1 MSIRKFVATA
11 TVLAGAL
18 AAGTVHAGPDV
29 QWQVTIETPK
39 IRLPGHVVLPLPP
52 IPVPRAVVVAP
63 QADTRTYAPVYGQVY
78 AQGYGHGDQRRWD
91 ADGDGIPNRY
101 DRVYNPRWDR
111 DGDGIPNRY
120 DAYPNDPRNGRG
132 WRERDDVRRGDH
144 WRDERREDRRDDR
157 KDWRDDRRH

>member
-1 MSIRKFVATA
+1 MNIRKFAAAT
-11 TVLAGAL
+11 TMLAGVL
-18 AAGTVHAGPDV
+18 AAGAAHAGPDV
-29 QWQVTIETPK
+29 QWQVTLETPK

-63 QADTRTYAPVYGQVY
+63 QVDNRVYGQVGY
-78 AQGYGHGDQRRWD
+78 AQGYGHGDSRRWD

-120 DAYPNDPRNGRG
+120 DPRPNDPRNGRG
-132 WRERDDVRRGDH
+132 WRE
-144 WRDERREDRRDDR
+144 RDERREDRRDDR